1 MDQALSHVTRRP
13 LSDEIFTMSKKISSS
28 FSRGRPPVVGPDK
41 RTRTHV
47 GCVFSDV
54 NRPTAAMVSVACV
67 AGATARPCVAF
78 GNTPTGSNNR
88 GARRANQV
96 AKHVPKTSVS
106 MNASGTNNT
115 RSASGKGFRRSISTQ
130 ISASSNEG
138 KDTGRGGGLGKLLGG
153 LLLGAGIGGAI
164 GVLFAPQLSKT
175 FLKGKDAA
183 GRFLYDDWENS
194 SDDDGDLAL
203 ERTRNDLNEK
213 IAQLNAAIDTF
224 SSEADK
230 QGQGAGDGDGE
241 DDGESYLD
249 SSAVSKKNADDAAS
263 DGTPEKTASAKT
275 R

>member
-96 AKHVPKTSVS
+96 AKHIPKTSVS

-138 KDTGRGGGLGKLLGG
+138 KDTGRGGGLGKFLGG

-194 SDDDGDLAL
+194 SDNDGVPQVA
-203 ERTRNDLNEK
+203 RTKLRKKTKLCSSGARSADRNRLRLRRYVGVLSLTVEMQFLN
-213 IAQLNAAIDTF
+213 LVLFSPLLSCLSNLDTF
-224 SSEADK
+224 S
-230 QGQGAGDGDGE
+230 
-241 DDGESYLD
+241 Y
-249 SSAVSKKNADDAAS
+249 
-263 DGTPEKTASAKT
+263 T
-275 R
+275 